1 MRTASIVRW
10 VLGISATLAAGLAC
24 AGPRSMV
31 SRALIVGGGP
41 DLAHNQVSIES
52 NVRYV
57 DRLLPR
63 KAPRTVL
70 YADGDAKANSVLA
83 EVAAAPVSDD
93 EKLLTVIL
101 NGPGAQA
108 APSTTH
114 RAPEIS
120 RIDGPSSTDAVTKA
134 FADLRAQKPSS
145 APLLLYFTGHGS
157 MDKGG
162 NLDNNVYDL
171 WGGTGYS
178 VQQLA
183 AEIAQLPARQ
193 PVALVMVQCF
203 SGSFGNLLF
212 QGGLPKGAPLE
223 RDIAGFFASLPNL
236 PAAGCTPEVN
246 EADYHDFTSYF
257 FAALTGIDRLGR
269 KTAGADFNRDGR
281 VGMDEA
287 FCYALINDKSID
299 VPVCTSDVF
308 LRANTTTPD
317 ADLLARPFRDALSW
331 ATPAQAAALTELSS
345 QLRLEGDDRGTVA
358 FARYRDARSPQNMAR
373 GGRGMRAL
381 VLALRDARTDLNKRR
396 PALADRNGAGFQAA
410 YAEALKAMPAERAS
424 GMYAAVEEALKA
436 AAASGRAG
444 LDAEIQQ
451 SRLLRFVRLFKTVVL
466 THDMLE
472 GGEPGL
478 SARFKRLIQ
487 SEQRTIL
494 PKA

>member
-1 MRTASIVRW
+1 MRTASIARW
-10 VLGISATLAAGLAC
+10 MFGTFAALAAGLAG

-63 KAPRTVL
+63 KASRTVL
-70 YADGDAKANSVLA
+70 YADGDAKARSVLA
-83 EVAAAPVSDD
+83 EVSAAPASDD
-93 EKLLTVIL
+93 EKLLIMLL
-101 NGPGAQA
+101 NGPGASA
-108 APSTTH
+108 APSTTY
-114 RAPEIS
+114 RMPEIG

-145 APLLLYFTGHGS
+145 GPLLLYFTGHGS

-171 WGGTGYS
+171 WGGAGYS

-183 AEIAQLPARQ
+183 AEVAQLPAKQ

-212 QGGLPKGAPLE
+212 QDGKPKGAPLE

-269 KTAGADFNRDGR
+269 KTTGADANRDGR

-308 LRANTTTPD
+308 LRANTTAPD
-317 ADLLARPFRDALSW
+317 ADLLARPYRDALAW
-331 ATPAQAAALTELSS
+331 ATPAQAGALTELSA
-345 QLRLEGDDRGTVA
+345 QLKLDGDDRGTVA
-358 FARYRDARSPQNMAR
+358 FARYRDARSPAGMAR
-373 GGRGMRAL
+373 GGRGFRSL
-381 VLALRDARTDLNKRR
+381 VLALRAAGNDLKQVR
-396 PALADRNGAGFQAA
+396 PALADRNSAGFQAA
-410 YAEALKAMPAERAS
+410 YADALKAMPAERAA
-424 GMYAAVEEALKA
+424 GRYAAVEEALKA
-436 AAASGRAG
+436 NADAGRPG

-466 THDMLE
+466 THDMVENGDPALR
-472 GGEPGL
+472 
-478 SARFKRLIQ
+478 ARFKRLIQ

-494 PKA
+494 PRA